1 MIKALFF
8 ERRNIFAIFAK
19 NYLRKIKKKN
29 EMRFSIPV
37 DSLGKFFILN
47 GALLI

>member
-19 NYLRKIKKKN
+19 NKEKN
-29 EMRFSIPV
+29 EMRFSMPV
-37 DSLGKFFILN
+37 NWLGKFFILN